1 MDTYLAWKFEIRH
14 FYMHEAFIFGGK
26 LSKDTK
32 IFKLDTNST
41 TGIDMGLFKREE
53 VRDEKDNQGLRGA
66 EGPVCVQDF

>member
-1 MDTYLAWKFEIRH
+1 
-14 FYMHEAFIFGGK
+14 MHEAFIFGGK

-53 VRDEKDNQGLRGA
+53 VRDEKDNQCLRGA